1 MEAQMPSDPTMFVLE
16 QIHQHARSELQLYV
30 GWFTFFLTLLLGS
43 MGWSLRASL
52 DRRGR
57 VVAPFPFY
65 CIVVLFSIQL
75 VLSILGT
82 RAVAADLKLADS
94 RSQTLQRTLALL
106 SDREETRTLT
116 DLTVNTNPFPQGMHK
131 AMDLMRITLETNLV
145 FWLVVAA
152 LVARRR
158 GRKLIGSAE

>member
-1 MEAQMPSDPTMFVLE
+1 MNDPTILVLN
-16 QIHQHARSELQLYV
+16 QIHEHARTELQLYV
-30 GWFTFFLTLLLGS
+30 GWFTLFLTLLLGS

-52 DRRGR
+52 DRKGR

-94 RSQTLQRTLALL
+94 QSQTLQRMLLA
-106 SDREETRTLT
+106 STAREETRSVTALVSS
-116 DLTVNTNPFPQGMHK
+116 LNPFPQGLHA
-131 AMDLMRITLETNLV
+131 AMKLMRITLETNLV

-158 GRKLIGSAE
+158 GRKLIGSAD